1 MTMKEKLALMAEIER
16 RNDEHVRE
24 WKAHRAA

>member
-1 MTMKEKLALMAEIER
+1 MTMKEKLALMAETER
-16 RNDEHVRE
+16 RNEEHVRE